1 MRGLGV
7 SLCRIPPSCLIS
19 VLRHPCRVSLN
30 SVSSIAGSTALKS
43 SGPSLEGFLSYVDRL
58 VAALSPLSG
67 SVLVNWSLES
77 AWVAYKRE
85 VLNGRALNKMVASKK
100 AKLIYLLPRRLVDRE
115 DINSHPRTLSQGSLM
130 QVIVLTF

>member
-1 MRGLGV
+1 M

-19 VLRHPCRVSLN
+19 VLRHPYRVSLN

-100 AKLIYLLPRRLVDRE
+100 AKLIYLLPRRLEDRE